1 MEINSMTLARYS
13 LSLLVGSLLLAAAF
27 PTEASDSAKENWGH
41 WRGEGGNG
49 VSTTATPPVTWS
61 DTENVKWKV
70 AVPGR
75 GSGSPVVW
83 DQRVFVV
90 TAIPAEGDAAAQ
102 EAEPQEANVPR
113 RDFGPPQDSA
123 RQGPGEGGRGVG
135 GRGEGRRGEGRR
147 GGGRFGGR
155 RGGPLQKLKFDVLC
169 YDRANGELLWQE
181 TAAEATPH
189 EGTHGTNGYASGSPC
204 TDGKHVFAHFGSQG
218 IHCYTVEGKHVW
230 SRQLG
235 KLIMRNGFG
244 EGSSPTLVEGN
255 DGKQMVIVPWDHE
268 GDSYLFALDAKTGE
282 PIWKTPRDEPS
293 CWATP
298 LVVDFDAQ
306 KHREHDGRKQIV
318 MNGQTCARG
327 YDLET
332 GEELWRCGGQTER
345 PVASAVATD
354 GLIFVGSGH
363 RGSFFGAF
371 RPDGR
376 GDIQGT
382 ESVVWTKNRDTPDI
396 ASPLLSEGRLYYT
409 KGKSGIVTCLDAT
422 TGKPHYVA
430 KRTEL
435 GQLYASPIAAGGH
448 VYITDRNG
456 TTVVLKDAEQFEVIA
471 TNNVGETVD
480 ATPAPVGDELI
491 IRGEKHL
498 FCVGG

>member
-1 MEINSMTLARYS
+1 MMLARCAFS
-13 LSLLVGSLLLAAAF
+13 FLAASLLLATAL
-27 PTEASDSAKENWGH
+27 PTEAADNAKGNWGH
-41 WRGEGGNG
+41 WRGDVGNG

-83 DQRVFVV
+83 GNRVFVV
-90 TAIPAEGDAAAQ
+90 TAIPAEGESAVQ
-102 EAEPQEANVPR
+102 EASPEPPAERR
-113 RDFGPPQDSA
+113 RDFGPPRDGD
-123 RQGPGEGGRGVG
+123 RRG
-135 GRGEGRRGEGRR
+135 RGEGRR
-147 GGGRFGGR
+147 GGGRFGGG
-155 RGGPLQKLKFDVLC
+155 RGAPLQELKFDVLC
-169 YDRANGELLWQE
+169 YDRADGKLLWQR

-189 EGTHGTNGYASGSPC
+189 EGTHGTNGFASASPC
-204 TDGKHVFAHFGSQG
+204 TDGKHVYASFGSRG
-218 IHCYTVEGKHVW
+218 VHCYTVEGKHVW

-235 KLIMRNGFG
+235 ELTMRHGFG
-244 EGSSPTLVEGN
+244 EGSSPTLVAGD
-255 DGKQMVIVPWDHE
+255 DGKQMLIVPWDHE

-282 PIWKTPRDEPS
+282 PVWKTPRDEPS

-298 LVVDFDAQ
+298 LMV
-306 KHREHDGRKQIV
+306 EHEGRKQIV

-327 YDLET
+327 YDLKT

-354 GLIFVGSGH
+354 ELIFVGSGH

-396 ASPLLSEGRLYYT
+396 ASPLLSENRLYYT
-409 KGKSGIVTCLDAT
+409 KGKTGILTCLDAT

-448 VYITDRNG
+448 IFVTDRNG

-471 TNNVGETVD
+471 TNSVGETVD